1 MAGRRPVESS
11 VESSAPEP
19 STAGK
24 AVGERIASVRGR
36 QTQDDFAKELGVH
49 AGTLGRYERGER
61 LPDAEFLVAL
71 SSKRGISSDW
81 VLFGLPP
88 MSAAEAAD
96 QQLRTRAL
104 LARHSE
110 GLARELQARDGAD
123 DLVLVNL
130 YDVRVGGGKS
140 AFAPEVER
148 ISAVRA
154 FSRSW
159 LWSRFKATDEDVYL
173 VSVTGDSMAPLLN
186 DGDVILVDKR
196 DKNIRNDDV
205 YVVRM
210 DDALMV
216 KNVQLL
222 PGGIIKVW
230 SENERTAEPF
240 TVNIHQPELSPGF
253 EILGRVVWRGGTLRR

>member
-1 MAGRRPVESS
+1 MERRAPVEGLANRSG
-11 VESSAPEP
+11 PEP
-19 STAGK
+19 STK
-24 AVGERIASVRGR
+24 PDAVGARIAAIRGR
-36 QTQDDFAKELGVH
+36 QTQEEFARELGVH

-71 SSKRGISSDW
+71 SRKKNISTDW

-88 MSAAEAAD
+88 MSLTEASD
-96 QQLRTRAL
+96 QGLRGRAL
-104 LARHSE
+104 LERHSE
-110 GLARELQARDGAD
+110 GLTREPQPRDSAG

-130 YDVRVGGGKS
+130 YNVRVGGGRS
-140 AFAPEVER
+140 MLAPERER
-148 ISAVRA
+148 VSAVRA

-159 LWSRFKATDEDVYL
+159 LWNSFKATKDDVYL

-186 DGDVILVDKR
+186 DGDVILADRR

-210 DDALMV
+210 DEVLMV

-230 SENERTAEPF
+230 NENKRVAGPF
-240 TVNIHQPELSPGF
+240 TVNLHRPEMSPGF
-253 EILGRVVWRGGTLRR
+253 EIIGRVLWRGGTLRR

>member
-1 MAGRRPVESS
+1 MHS
-11 VESSAPEP
+11 
-19 STAGK
+19 
-24 AVGERIASVRGR
+24 
-36 QTQDDFAKELGVH
+36 
-49 AGTLGRYERGER
+49 GTLGRYERGER
-61 LPDAEFLVAL
+61 LPDADFLVAL

-88 MSAAEAAD
+88 ISIEEASD
-96 QQLRTRAL
+96 NQLRTRAL
-104 LARHSE
+104 LSQHSAA
-110 GLARELQARDGAD
+110 LARELKARDGSD
-123 DLVLVNL
+123 DLVLVTL
-130 YDVRVGGGKS
+130 YDVRVGGGKN
-140 AFAPEVER
+140 ALAPEIESVA
-148 ISAVRA
+148 AVRA

-173 VSVTGDSMAPLLN
+173 VSVTGESMAPLLN
-186 DGDVILVDKR
+186 EGDVILVDKR
-196 DKNIRNDDV
+196 DKNIRNDAV

-222 PGGIIKVW
+222 PGGVIKVW
-230 SENERTAEPF
+230 SENERVAEPF